1 MKTRNTS
8 KYDVDGI
15 PPLKESIPL
24 ALQHLLAMIV
34 GNMVPAILIANVVGL
49 NQGQATMLIQG
60 SMLARFSNVFT
71 VISNTFI

>member
-60 SMLARFSNVFT
+60 SMLAAGLA
-71 VISNTFI
+71 TFLQLYPIP